1 MANNLY
7 DLFGLDETC
16 TDEQLDAA
24 YGRIRSR
31 YAEDRFLEGEAGN
44 AAAKKL
50 TELDNAYREIV
61 NRRRE
66 NSAGNSSNGDAFKA
80 IEEKIKNG
88 DLSGAQDDLD
98 KFDERNAE
106 WHYLQSVVF
115 YKKKWTNE
123 SKKQLEI
130 AMQMNPSEEKYKTAY
145 NKLVDKI
152 KSESDKNF
160 SSYSENGNNNRGQG
174 RGSYSDGGGAPQ
186 MGGDTCIDW
195 CCQMALC
202 NLALNCCCNCR

>member
-7 DLFGLDETC
+7 GLFGLDETC

-24 YGRIRSR
+24 YGTLRSQ

-44 AAAKKL
+44 IAAKKL
-50 TELDNAYREIV
+50 TELDNAYRDIIAM
-61 NRRRE
+61 RRE
-66 NSAGNSSNGDAFKA
+66 AAGGNSSASNAFGSV
-80 IEEKIKNG
+80 EEKIKNG
-88 DLSGAQDDLD
+88 DLAGAQSELD
-98 KFDERNAE
+98 SFNERNAE

-130 AMQMNPSEEKYKTAY
+130 AMQMDSSNEKYKTAY

-152 KSESDKNF
+152 KSDSDRSF
-160 SSYSENGNNNRGQG
+160 SSYS
-174 RGSYSDGGGAPQ
+174 
-186 MGGDTCIDW
+186 GDSLRTTSRNITTL
-195 CCQMALC
+195 MAVHTRSATAWDQIMPSRPTVLFIII
-202 NLALNCCCNCR
+202 NSGK